1 MEKCL
6 NRVKAGDVKKAV
18 VLAAGFGTRLRPL
31 TLVRPKPLLPVWGV
45 PMLERILRMLES
57 WGVEEIAVNA
67 HWQASQVRQF
77 VASRKGRAKVTV
89 SEEPEILGTGGVLN
103 PLRYFLG
110 DGPFWLVNG
119 DVVAEGLDPQPI
131 VDAFERSG
139 GFAACWLSDTQ
150 GPRTVEADPEGRIC
164 NWKSDV
170 PGDAGT
176 FTYCGCALLSRTVLD
191 YVEPSGFSTIV
202 QAYDRAM
209 MEDAKFVVGVTED
222 HAFWGDAGTLES
234 YLEIHNALDPD
245 RFEENPNV
253 LFEGVKLVES
263 ADLGGCVVT
272 GGLVGGAFERAAL
285 VGLDQIDAPRLAALA
300 DALGWPRADVA
311 CGFLGARGSDRSFW
325 RFVYGDERAIAIEYD
340 DAKRPE
346 NARYASHARL
356 LAEAGVPVP
365 RVLADVPAQKAL
377 ALEDIDGDSLED
389 RANRRGADLVK
400 LYTPVVK
407 ALRTLHEKGTE
418 LALAQDAVLEPS
430 FGPELYAWERDL
442 FENFCVKERFGYDGL
457 PKDVRAE
464 LEAVAAELQRQRPVL
479 VHRDFQS
486 SNVLYRSDAQ
496 ERGPSLENFAFIDF
510 QGMRLGAAAYDLAS
524 LLYDPYVP
532 LDEKARA
539 SLVRLYPVEKLAFG
553 AVQRLVQALGA
564 FGRLASVGQPQ
575 FGRHVAP
582 AFQNLLAAADEADL
596 DALGGFAED
605 LIAKEDIRLGH
616 FHHHHDEDEEG

>member
-1 MEKCL
+1 M
-6 NRVKAGDVKKAV
+6 KAGDVKKAV
-18 VLAAGFGTRLRPL
+18 VLAAGLGTRLRPL
-31 TLVRPKPLLPVWGV
+31 TLVQPKPLLPVWGV
-45 PMLERILRMLES
+45 PMLERILSMLES

-67 HWQASQVRQF
+67 HWQAPKVRQY
-77 VASRKGRAKVTV
+77 VQSRKGRAKVTV
-89 SEEPEILGTGGVLN
+89 AEEPEILGTGGVLN

-110 DGPFWLVNG
+110 EGPFWLVNG

-131 VDAFERSG
+131 VDAFVRSG
-139 GFAACWLSDTQ
+139 SFAACWLSDTQ
-150 GPRTVEADPEGRIC
+150 GPRTVEADLEGRVC

-170 PGDAGT
+170 PGDNGT
-176 FTYCGCALLSRTVLD
+176 YTYCGCALLSRKVLD
-191 YVEPSGFSTIV
+191 YLPPSGFSTIV
-202 QAYDRAM
+202 QAYEKAM
-209 MEDAKFVVGVTED
+209 MEDAKFVVGVTEPD
-222 HAFWGDAGTLES
+222 AFWGDAGTLES

-253 LFEGVKLVES
+253 LFEGVKLVDS

-272 GGLVGGAFERAAL
+272 GGLVGGAFERMAL

-325 RFVYGDERAIAIEYD
+325 RFVHGDDRAIAIEYD
-340 DAKRPE
+340 DEKRPE

-365 RVLADVPAQKAL
+365 RVLADVPSAKAL

-389 RANRRGADLVK
+389 RANRRGADLLK
-400 LYTPVVK
+400 LYAPVVK
-407 ALRTLHEKGTE
+407 ALRVMHEKGTE
-418 LALAQDAVLEPS
+418 AALAQDVTLEPP

-442 FENFCVKERFGYDGL
+442 FETYCVKERFGYDAM
-457 PKDVRAE
+457 PKDVRTE
-464 LEAVAAELQRQRPVL
+464 LEDVAAELTRQRPVL

-486 SNVLYRSDAQ
+486 SNVLYRADGS
-496 ERGPSLENFAFIDF
+496 FAFIDF

-532 LDEKARA
+532 LDEKSRA
-539 SLVRLYPVEKLAFG
+539 SLARLYPVEKLAFG

-582 AFQNLLAAADEADL
+582 ALQNLLAAADEADL
-596 DALGGFAED
+596 DAIGAFAED
-605 LIAKEDIRLGH
+605 LIAKEEIRLGH
-616 FHHHHDEDEEG
+616 FHHHHDDEEE

>member
-1 MEKCL
+1 M
-6 NRVKAGDVKKAV
+6 KASDVKKAV
-18 VLAAGFGTRLRPL
+18 VLAAGFGMRLRPL

-67 HWQASQVRQF
+67 HWQAPQVRQF
-77 VASRKGRAKVTV
+77 IASRKGRAKVTV
-89 SEEPEILGTGGVLN
+89 AEEPEILGTGGVLN

-119 DVVAEGLDPQPI
+119 DVVSEGLDPQPI
-131 VDAFERSG
+131 ADAFARSG
-139 GFAACWLSDTQ
+139 GFAACWLSGTQ

-191 YVEPSGFSTIV
+191 YVVPSGFSTIV
-202 QAYDRAM
+202 QAYEKAM
-209 MEDAKFVVGVTED
+209 MEDAKFVVGVTEES
-222 HAFWGDAGTLES
+222 AFWGDAGTRES

-272 GGLVGGAFERAAL
+272 GGLVGGAFERTAL

-400 LYTPVVK
+400 LYAPVVK

-418 LALAQDAVLEPS
+418 LALAQDVKLEPS

-442 FENFCVKERFGYDGL
+442 FENFCVKERFGYDAL

-464 LEAVAAELQRQRPVL
+464 LEMVAEELQRQRPVL

-486 SNVLYRSDAQ
+486 SNVLYRAD
-496 ERGPSLENFAFIDF
+496 GTFAFIDF

-532 LDEKARA
+532 LDEKSRA
-539 SLVRLYPVEKLAFG
+539 ALARLYPVEKLAFG

-582 AFQNLLAAADEADL
+582 ALQNLLAAADEADL

-605 LIAKEDIRLGH
+605 LIAKEDIRLGR
-616 FHHHHDEDEEG
+616 FHHHHHEEEGV

>member
-1 MEKCL
+1 M
-6 NRVKAGDVKKAV
+6 KASDVKKAV

-67 HWQASQVRQF
+67 HWQAPQVRQF
-77 VASRKGRAKVTV
+77 VASRKGR
-89 SEEPEILGTGGVLN
+89 
-103 PLRYFLG
+103 
-110 DGPFWLVNG
+110 
-119 DVVAEGLDPQPI
+119 DPQPI
-131 VDAFERSG
+131 ADAFARSG

-191 YVEPSGFSTIV
+191 YVAPSGFSTIV
-202 QAYDRAM
+202 QAYEKAM
-209 MEDAKFVVGVTED
+209 MEDAKFVVGVAEE

-272 GGLVGGAFERAAL
+272 GGLVGGAFERTAL

-365 RVLADVPAQKAL
+365 RVLAEVPSAKAL

-400 LYTPVVK
+400 LYAPVVK

-418 LALAQDAVLEPS
+418 LALAQDVKLEPS

-442 FENFCVKERFGYDGL
+442 FETYCVKERFGYDAL

-464 LEAVAAELQRQRPVL
+464 LEMVAEELQRQRPVL

-496 ERGPSLENFAFIDF
+496 ERVPPLENFAFIDF

-539 SLVRLYPVEKLAFG
+539 SLARLYPVEKLAFG

-582 AFQNLLAAADEADL
+582 ALQNLLAAADEADL

-616 FHHHHDEDEEG
+616 FHHHHHEEEEA

>member
-1 MEKCL
+1 METEMTI
-6 NRVKAGDVKKAV
+6 KAGDVKKAV
-18 VLAAGFGTRLRPL
+18 VLAAGLGTRLRPL
-31 TLVRPKPLLPVWGV
+31 TLVQPKPLLPVWGV
-45 PMLERILRMLES
+45 PMLERILSMLES

-67 HWQASQVRQF
+67 HWQAPKVRQY
-77 VASRKGRAKVTV
+77 VQSRKGRAKVTV
-89 SEEPEILGTGGVLN
+89 AEEPEILGTGGVLN

-131 VDAFERSG
+131 VDAFVRSG
-139 GFAACWLSDTQ
+139 SFVACWLSDTQ
-150 GPRTVEADPEGRIC
+150 GPRTVEADPEGRVC

-170 PGDAGT
+170 PGDNGT
-176 FTYCGCALLSRTVLD
+176 YTYCGCALLSRKVLD
-191 YVEPSGFSTIV
+191 YLPPSGFSTIV
-202 QAYDRAM
+202 QAYEKAM
-209 MEDAKFVVGVTED
+209 MEDAKFVVGVTEPD
-222 HAFWGDAGTLES
+222 AFWGDAGTLES

-253 LFEGVKLVES
+253 LFEGVKLVDS

-272 GGLVGGAFERAAL
+272 GGLVGGAFERMAL

-325 RFVYGDERAIAIEYD
+325 RFVHGDDRAIAIEYD
-340 DAKRPE
+340 DEKRPE

-365 RVLADVPAQKAL
+365 RVLADVPSAKAL

-389 RANRRGADLVK
+389 RANRRGADLLK
-400 LYTPVVK
+400 LYAPVVK
-407 ALRTLHEKGTE
+407 ALRVMHEKGTE
-418 LALAQDAVLEPS
+418 AALAQDVTLEPP

-442 FENFCVKERFGYDGL
+442 FETYCVKERFGYDAM
-457 PKDVRAE
+457 PKDVRTE
-464 LEAVAAELQRQRPVL
+464 LEDVAAELMRQRPVL

-486 SNVLYRSDAQ
+486 SNVLYRADGS
-496 ERGPSLENFAFIDF
+496 FAFIDF

-532 LDEKARA
+532 LDEKSRA
-539 SLVRLYPVEKLAFG
+539 SLARLYPVEKLAFG

-582 AFQNLLAAADEADL
+582 ALQNLLAAADEADL
-596 DALGGFAED
+596 DAIGAFAED
-605 LIAKEDIRLGH
+605 LIAKEEIRLGH
-616 FHHHHDEDEEG
+616 FHHHHDDEEE

>member
-1 MEKCL
+1 M
-6 NRVKAGDVKKAV
+6 KASEVKKAV

-67 HWQASQVRQF
+67 HWQAPQVRQF
-77 VASRKGRAKVTV
+77 VWNRKGCAKVTV
-89 SEEPEILGTGGVLN
+89 AEEPEILGTGGVLN
-103 PLRYFLG
+103 PLRGFLG

-131 VDAFERSG
+131 ADAFGRSG
-139 GFAACWLSDTQ
+139 EFAACWLSETQ

-170 PGDAGT
+170 PGDVGT
-176 FTYCGCALLSRTVLD
+176 YTYCGCALLSRHVLD
-191 YVEPSGFSTIV
+191 YLPPSGFSTIV
-202 QAYDRAM
+202 QAYEKAM
-209 MEDAKFVVGVTED
+209 MEDAKFVVGVAEA

-253 LFEGVKLVES
+253 LFEGVKLLDS

-389 RANRRGADLVK
+389 RAKRRGADLVK
-400 LYTPVVK
+400 LYAPVVK

-418 LALAQDAVLEPS
+418 LALAQDVTLEPA

-442 FENFCVKERFGYDGL
+442 FETYCVKERFGYDGL
-457 PKDVRAE
+457 PDAVRAD
-464 LEAVAAELQRQRPVL
+464 LEAVAAELLRQRPVL

-486 SNVLYRSDAQ
+486 SNVLYRADGS
-496 ERGPSLENFAFIDF
+496 FAFIDF

-532 LDEKARA
+532 LGEQARA
-539 SLVRLYPVEKLAFG
+539 SLARLYPVEKLAFG

-582 AFQNLLAAADEADL
+582 ALQNLLAAADEADL
-596 DALGGFAED
+596 DALGAFAED
-605 LIAKEDIRLGH
+605 LIAKEEIRLGRFH
-616 FHHHHDEDEEG
+616 HHHHDEGEEE

>member
-1 MEKCL
+1 M
-6 NRVKAGDVKKAV
+6 NAGAVKKAV

-31 TLVRPKPLLPVWGV
+31 TLVQPKPLLPVWGV
-45 PMLERILRMLES
+45 PMLERILSMLES

-67 HWQASQVRQF
+67 HWQAPKVRQY
-77 VASRKGRAKVTV
+77 VQSRKGRAKVTV
-89 SEEPEILGTGGVLN
+89 AEEPEILGTGGVLN

-131 VDAFERSG
+131 VDAFGRSG
-139 GFAACWLSDTQ
+139 SFAACWLSDTQ
-150 GPRTVEADPEGRIC
+150 GPRTVEADPEGRVC

-170 PGDAGT
+170 PGDNGT
-176 FTYCGCALLSRTVLD
+176 YTYCGCALLSRQVLD
-191 YVEPSGFSTIV
+191 YLPPSGFSTIV
-202 QAYDRAM
+202 QAYEKAM
-209 MEDAKFVVGVTED
+209 MEDAKFVVGVTD
-222 HAFWGDAGTLES
+222 PDAFWGDAGTLEN

-253 LFEGVKLVES
+253 LFEGVKLVDS

-272 GGLVGGAFERAAL
+272 GGLVGGTFERMAL

-325 RFVYGDERAIAIEYD
+325 RFVHGDDRAIAIEYD

-365 RVLADVPAQKAL
+365 RVLADVPSAKAL

-389 RANRRGADLVK
+389 RANRRGADLLK
-400 LYTPVVK
+400 LYAPVVK
-407 ALRTLHEKGTE
+407 ALRVMHERGTE
-418 LALAQDAVLEPS
+418 VALAQDVTLEPA

-442 FENFCVKERFGYDGL
+442 FETYCVKERFCYDAM

-464 LEAVAAELQRQRPVL
+464 LEDVAAELTRQRPVL

-486 SNVLYRSDAQ
+486 SNVLYRADGS
-496 ERGPSLENFAFIDF
+496 FAFIDF

-532 LDEKARA
+532 LDEKTRA
-539 SLVRLYPVEKLAFG
+539 SLARLYPVEKLAFG

-582 AFQNLLAAADEADL
+582 ALQNLLAAADEADL
-596 DALGGFAED
+596 DALGAFAED
-605 LIAKEDIRLGH
+605 LIAKEEIRLGH
-616 FHHHHDEDEEG
+616 FHHHHDDEEE

>member
-6 NRVKAGDVKKAV
+6 NRVKAEDVKKAV

-67 HWQASQVRQF
+67 HWQAPQVRQF
-77 VASRKGRAKVTV
+77 IASRKGRAKVTV
-89 SEEPEILGTGGVLN
+89 AEEPEILGTGGVLN

-131 VDAFERSG
+131 VDAFARSG

-209 MEDAKFVVGVTED
+209 MQDEKFVVGVTEE
-222 HAFWGDAGTLES
+222 HAFWGDAGTLEN

-272 GGLVGGAFERAAL
+272 GGLVGGAFERTAL

-300 DALGWPRADVA
+300 DALGWPHADVA

-464 LEAVAAELQRQRPVL
+464 LESVAEELQRQRPVL

-486 SNVLYRSDAQ
+486 SNVLYRAD
-496 ERGPSLENFAFIDF
+496 GTFAFIDF

-539 SLVRLYPVEKLAFG
+539 SLARLYPVEKLAFG

-582 AFQNLLAAADEADL
+582 ALQNLLAAADEADL

>member
-89 SEEPEILGTGGVLN
+89 AEEPEILGTGGVLN

-464 LEAVAAELQRQRPVL
+464 LEAVAEELQRQRPVL

-486 SNVLYRSDAQ
+486 SNVLYRKDDT
-496 ERGPSLENFAFIDF
+496 FAFIDF

-532 LDEKARA
+532 LDEKARVA
-539 SLVRLYPVEKLAFG
+539 LARLYPVEKLAFG

-582 AFQNLLAAADEADL
+582 ALQNLLAAADEADL

-605 LIAKEDIRLGH
+605 LIAKEEIRLGR

>member
-1 MEKCL
+1 METEMTI
-6 NRVKAGDVKKAV
+6 KAGDVKKAV
-18 VLAAGFGTRLRPL
+18 VLAAGLGTRLRPL
-31 TLVRPKPLLPVWGV
+31 TLVQPKPLLPVWGV
-45 PMLERILRMLES
+45 PMLERILSMLES

-67 HWQASQVRQF
+67 HWQAPKVRQY
-77 VASRKGRAKVTV
+77 VQSRKGRAKVTV
-89 SEEPEILGTGGVLN
+89 AEEPEILGTGGVLN

-110 DGPFWLVNG
+110 EGPFWLVNG

-131 VDAFERSG
+131 VDAFGRSG
-139 GFAACWLSDTQ
+139 SFAACWLSDTR
-150 GPRTVEADPEGRIC
+150 GPRTVEADPEGRVC

-170 PGDAGT
+170 PGDNGT
-176 FTYCGCALLSRTVLD
+176 YTYCGCALLSRQVLD
-191 YVEPSGFSTIV
+191 YLPPSGFSTIV
-202 QAYDRAM
+202 QAYEKAM
-209 MEDAKFVVGVTED
+209 MEDAKFVVGVTEPD
-222 HAFWGDAGTLES
+222 AFWGDAGTLES

-253 LFEGVKLVES
+253 LFEGVKLVDS

-272 GGLVGGAFERAAL
+272 GGLVGGAFERMAL

-325 RFVYGDERAIAIEYD
+325 RFVHGDDRAIAIEYD
-340 DAKRPE
+340 DEKRPE

-356 LAEAGVPVP
+356 LAEVGVPVP
-365 RVLADVPAQKAL
+365 RVLADVPSAKAL

-389 RANRRGADLVK
+389 RANRRGADLLK
-400 LYTPVVK
+400 LYAPVVK
-407 ALRTLHEKGTE
+407 ALRVMHEKGTE
-418 LALAQDAVLEPS
+418 AALAQDVTLEPP

-442 FENFCVKERFGYDGL
+442 FETYCVKERFGYDAM
-457 PKDVRAE
+457 PKDVRTE
-464 LEAVAAELQRQRPVL
+464 LEDVAAELMRQRPVL

-486 SNVLYRSDAQ
+486 SNVLYRADGS
-496 ERGPSLENFAFIDF
+496 FAFIDF

-532 LDEKARA
+532 LDEKTRA
-539 SLVRLYPVEKLAFG
+539 SLARLYPVEKLAFG

-582 AFQNLLAAADEADL
+582 ALQNLLAAADEADL
-596 DALGGFAED
+596 DAIGAFAED
-605 LIAKEDIRLGH
+605 LIAKEEIRLGH
-616 FHHHHDEDEEG
+616 FHHHHDDEEE

>member
-1 MEKCL
+1 M
-6 NRVKAGDVKKAV
+6 KASDVKKAV

-67 HWQASQVRQF
+67 HWQAPQVRQF

-89 SEEPEILGTGGVLN
+89 AEEPEILGTGGVLN

-202 QAYDRAM
+202 QAYEKAM

-272 GGLVGGAFERAAL
+272 GGLVGGAFERTAL

-365 RVLADVPAQKAL
+365 RVLADVPAQ
-377 ALEDIDGDSLED
+377 
-389 RANRRGADLVK
+389 
-400 LYTPVVK
+400 
-407 ALRTLHEKGTE
+407 
-418 LALAQDAVLEPS
+418 
-430 FGPELYAWERDL
+430 
-442 FENFCVKERFGYDGL
+442 
-457 PKDVRAE
+457 
-464 LEAVAAELQRQRPVL
+464 
-479 VHRDFQS
+479 
-486 SNVLYRSDAQ
+486 
-496 ERGPSLENFAFIDF
+496 
-510 QGMRLGAAAYDLAS
+510 
-524 LLYDPYVP
+524 
-532 LDEKARA
+532 
-539 SLVRLYPVEKLAFG
+539 
-553 AVQRLVQALGA
+553 
-564 FGRLASVGQPQ
+564 
-575 FGRHVAP
+575 
-582 AFQNLLAAADEADL
+582 
-596 DALGGFAED
+596 
-605 LIAKEDIRLGH
+605 
-616 FHHHHDEDEEG
+616 

>member
-1 MEKCL
+1 M
-6 NRVKAGDVKKAV
+6 KAGDVKKAV

-57 WGVEEIAVNA
+57 WGVDEIAVNA
-67 HWQASQVRQF
+67 HWQAPQVRQF
-77 VASRKGRAKVTV
+77 VWNRKGRAKVTV
-89 SEEPEILGTGGVLN
+89 AEEPEILGTGGVLN
-103 PLRYFLG
+103 PLRGFLG
-110 DGPFWLVNG
+110 EGPFWLVNG

-131 VDAFERSG
+131 ADAFGRSG
-139 GFAACWLSDTQ
+139 EFAACWLSETQ

-170 PGDAGT
+170 PGDVGT
-176 FTYCGCALLSRTVLD
+176 YTYCGCALLSRHVLD
-191 YVEPSGFSTIV
+191 YLPPSGFSTIV
-202 QAYDRAM
+202 QAYEKAM
-209 MEDAKFVVGVTED
+209 MEDAKFVVGVAEA

-272 GGLVGGAFERAAL
+272 GGLVGGAFERTAL

-389 RANRRGADLVK
+389 RAKRRGADLVK
-400 LYTPVVK
+400 LYAPVVK

-418 LALAQDAVLEPS
+418 LALAQDVTLEPA

-442 FENFCVKERFGYDGL
+442 FETYCVKERFGYDGL
-457 PKDVRAE
+457 PDAVRAD
-464 LEAVAAELQRQRPVL
+464 LEAVAAELLRQRPVL

-486 SNVLYRSDAQ
+486 SNVLYRADGS
-496 ERGPSLENFAFIDF
+496 FAFIDF

-532 LDEKARA
+532 LGEQARA
-539 SLVRLYPVEKLAFG
+539 SLARLYPVEKLAFG

-582 AFQNLLAAADEADL
+582 ALQNLLAAADEADL
-596 DALGGFAED
+596 DALGAFAED
-605 LIAKEDIRLGH
+605 LIAKEEIRLGRFH
-616 FHHHHDEDEEG
+616 HHHHDEGEEE

>member
-1 MEKCL
+1 M
-6 NRVKAGDVKKAV
+6 KAGDVKKAV
-18 VLAAGFGTRLRPL
+18 VLAAGLGTRLRPL
-31 TLVRPKPLLPVWGV
+31 TLVQPKPLLPVWGV
-45 PMLERILRMLES
+45 PMLERILSMLES

-67 HWQASQVRQF
+67 HWQAPKVRQY
-77 VASRKGRAKVTV
+77 VQSRKGRAKVTV
-89 SEEPEILGTGGVLN
+89 AEEPEILGTGGVLN

-110 DGPFWLVNG
+110 EGPFWLVNG

-131 VDAFERSG
+131 VDAFVRG
-139 GFAACWLSDTQ
+139 GSFAACWLSDTQ
-150 GPRTVEADPEGRIC
+150 GPRTVEADLEGRVC

-170 PGDAGT
+170 PGDNGT
-176 FTYCGCALLSRTVLD
+176 YTYCGCALLSRKVLD
-191 YVEPSGFSTIV
+191 YLPPSGFSTIV
-202 QAYDRAM
+202 QAYEKAM
-209 MEDAKFVVGVTED
+209 MEDAKFVVGVTEPD
-222 HAFWGDAGTLES
+222 AFWGDAGTLES

-253 LFEGVKLVES
+253 LFEGVKLVDS

-272 GGLVGGAFERAAL
+272 GGLVGGAFERMAL

-325 RFVYGDERAIAIEYD
+325 RFVHGDDRAIAIEYD
-340 DAKRPE
+340 DEKRPE

-365 RVLADVPAQKAL
+365 RVLADVPSAKAL

-389 RANRRGADLVK
+389 RANRRGADLLK
-400 LYTPVVK
+400 LYAPVVK
-407 ALRTLHEKGTE
+407 ALRVMHEKGTE
-418 LALAQDAVLEPS
+418 AALAQDVTLEPP

-442 FENFCVKERFGYDGL
+442 FETYCVKERFGYDAM
-457 PKDVRAE
+457 PKDVRTE
-464 LEAVAAELQRQRPVL
+464 LEDVAAELTRQRPVL

-486 SNVLYRSDAQ
+486 SNVLYRADGS
-496 ERGPSLENFAFIDF
+496 FAFIDF

-532 LDEKARA
+532 LDEKSRA
-539 SLVRLYPVEKLAFG
+539 SLARLYPVEKLAFG

-582 AFQNLLAAADEADL
+582 ALQNLLAAADEADL
-596 DALGGFAED
+596 DAIGAFAED
-605 LIAKEDIRLGH
+605 LIAKEEIRLGH
-616 FHHHHDEDEEG
+616 FHHHHDDEEE

>member
-1 MEKCL
+1 M
-6 NRVKAGDVKKAV
+6 KAGEVKKAV
-18 VLAAGFGTRLRPL
+18 VLAAGLGTRLRPL

-67 HWQASQVRQF
+67 HWQAPQVRQF
-77 VASRKGRAKVTV
+77 VATRKGRAKVTV
-89 SEEPEILGTGGVLN
+89 AEEPEILGTGGVLN

-110 DGPFWLVNG
+110 DGPLGDRALPGGPFWLVNG
-119 DVVAEGLDPQPI
+119 DVVAEALDPQPI

-139 GFAACWLSDTQ
+139 RFAACWLSETQ
-150 GPRTVEADPEGRIC
+150 GPRTVEADP
-164 NWKSDV
+164 
-170 PGDAGT
+170 GT
-176 FTYCGCALLSRTVLD
+176 YTYCGCALLSPQVLG
-191 YVEPSGFSTIV
+191 YVTPSGFSTIV
-202 QAYDRAM
+202 QAYEKAM
-209 MEDAKFVVGVTED
+209 MEDAKFVVGVTEEQ
-222 HAFWGDAGTLES
+222 AFWGDAGTLES

-253 LFEGVKLVES
+253 LFEGVKLVDT

-272 GGLVGGAFERAAL
+272 GGLVGGAFERTAL

-311 CGFLGARGSDRSFW
+311 CGFLGARGSDRTFW
-325 RFVYGDERAIAIEYD
+325 RFVHGDDRAIAIEYD

-365 RVLADVPAQKAL
+365 RVLADVPSAKAL

-418 LALAQDAVLEPS
+418 LALAQDVKLEPS

-442 FENFCVKERFGYDGL
+442 FETYCVKERFGYDGL

-464 LEAVAAELQRQRPVL
+464 LEGVAEELMRQRPVL

-486 SNVLYRSDAQ
+486 SNVLYRTD
-496 ERGPSLENFAFIDF
+496 GTFAFIDF

-539 SLVRLYPVEKLAFG
+539 SLVRVYPVEKLAFG

-582 AFQNLLAAADEADL
+582 ALQNLLTAADEADL
-596 DALGGFAED
+596 DALGAFAED
-605 LIAKEDIRLGH
+605 LIAKEEIRLGH
-616 FHHHHDEDEEG
+616 FHHHHHGEEGEEE

>member
-1 MEKCL
+1 METEMTI
-6 NRVKAGDVKKAV
+6 KAGDVKKAV
-18 VLAAGFGTRLRPL
+18 VLAAGLGTRLRPL
-31 TLVRPKPLLPVWGV
+31 TLVQPKPLLPVWGV
-45 PMLERILRMLES
+45 PMLERILSMLES
-57 WGVEEIAVNA
+57 WGVEEIAVNT
-67 HWQASQVRQF
+67 HWQAPKVRQY
-77 VASRKGRAKVTV
+77 VQSRKGRAKVTV
-89 SEEPEILGTGGVLN
+89 AEEPEILGTGGVLN

-131 VDAFERSG
+131 VDAFVRSG
-139 GFAACWLSDTQ
+139 SFAACWLSDTH
-150 GPRTVEADPEGRIC
+150 GPRTVEADPEGRVC

-170 PGDAGT
+170 PGDNGT
-176 FTYCGCALLSRTVLD
+176 YTYCGCALLSRQVLD
-191 YVEPSGFSTIV
+191 YLPPSGFSTIV
-202 QAYDRAM
+202 QAYEKAM
-209 MEDAKFVVGVTED
+209 MEDAKFVVGVTEPD
-222 HAFWGDAGTLES
+222 AFWGDAGTLES

-253 LFEGVKLVES
+253 LFEGVKLVDS

-272 GGLVGGAFERAAL
+272 GGLVGGAFERMAL
-285 VGLDQIDAPRLAALA
+285 VGLYQIDAPRLAALA

-325 RFVYGDERAIAIEYD
+325 RFVHGDDRAIAIEYD
-340 DAKRPE
+340 DEKRPE

-365 RVLADVPAQKAL
+365 RVLADVPSAKAL

-389 RANRRGADLVK
+389 RANRRGADLLK
-400 LYTPVVK
+400 LYAPVVK
-407 ALRTLHEKGTE
+407 ALRVMHEKGTE
-418 LALAQDAVLEPS
+418 AALAQDVTLEPP
-430 FGPELYAWERDL
+430 FGPELYAWEHDL
-442 FENFCVKERFGYDGL
+442 FETYCVKERFGYDAM

-464 LEAVAAELQRQRPVL
+464 LEDVAAELTRQRPVL

-486 SNVLYRSDAQ
+486 SNVLYRAD
-496 ERGPSLENFAFIDF
+496 GTFAFIDF

-532 LDEKARA
+532 LDEKSRA
-539 SLVRLYPVEKLAFG
+539 SLARLYPVEKLAFG

-582 AFQNLLAAADEADL
+582 ALQNLLAAADEADL
-596 DALGGFAED
+596 DAIGAFAED
-605 LIAKEDIRLGH
+605 LIAKEEIRLGH
-616 FHHHHDEDEEG
+616 FHHHHDDEEE